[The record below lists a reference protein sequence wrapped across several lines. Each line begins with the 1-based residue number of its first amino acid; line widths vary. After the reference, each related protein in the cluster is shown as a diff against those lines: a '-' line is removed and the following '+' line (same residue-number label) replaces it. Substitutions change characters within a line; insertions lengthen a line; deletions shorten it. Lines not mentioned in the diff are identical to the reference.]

1 MKDLQLELS
10 KINNKIKDL
19 QDMTK
24 KTLLLAASI
33 VTVAVGG
40 VSYAALTNTRM
51 PVEFYKGH
59 THADG
64 VTHGAP
70 QHSGG
75 TNSQGCHNASVPYH
89 CH

>member
-1 MKDLQLELS
+1 
-10 KINNKIKDL
+10 
-19 QDMTK
+19 MTK

-70 QHSGG
+70 QHSGAPIAKVV
-75 TNSQGCHNASVPYH
+75 TMLQFRITVIK
-89 CH
+89 